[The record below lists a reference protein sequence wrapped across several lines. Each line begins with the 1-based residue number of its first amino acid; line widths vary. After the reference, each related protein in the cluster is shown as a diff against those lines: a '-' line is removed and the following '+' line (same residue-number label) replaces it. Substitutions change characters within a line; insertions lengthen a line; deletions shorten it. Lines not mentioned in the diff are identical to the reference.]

1 MADTATTTATTPA
14 AGAPETG
21 ALAPETPAAAPAAV
35 NTDNGEKA
43 GEGKTTDLEALIR
56 REVDRATNKLGNEKK
71 KLLAE
76 IETLKKAKLSDDEI
90 KQLEMKAK
98 EDELAERD
106 RALTEKE
113 NRWFAIKAIKEAGLD
128 DGSDDSLAI
137 VEFVMAE
144 DEDGIREKVKSFSAL
159 VERIVKKQVDGVF
172 KSSGRTPG
180 VGSESA
186 ANAGGQNDSIAAR
199 MGRSTANANKA
210 AQSVLNHYG
219 IGGK

>member
-1 MADTATTTATTPA
+1 MADTATTTATPA
-14 AGAPETG
+14 TGAPETG
-21 ALAPETPAAAPAAV
+21 ALAPETPATAPTAV
-35 NTDNGEKA
+35 THDNGEKA

-106 RALTEKE
+106 KALTEKE
-113 NRWFAIKAIKEAGLD
+113 NRWIAIKLIKEAGLD

-137 VEFVMAE
+137 VDFVMAE
-144 DEDGIREKVKSFSAL
+144 NEEGIRERVKAFSAL
-159 VERIVKKQVDGVF
+159 VERVVKKQVDGVF
-172 KSSGRTPG
+172 KSNGRTPG
-180 VGSESA
+180 VGSDSA

-199 MGRSTANANKA
+199 MGRSTASANKT
-210 AQSVLNHYG
+210 AQTVFNHYG

>member
-1 MADTATTTATTPA
+1 MADTATTTATTA
-14 AGAPETG
+14 TGAPETG
-21 ALAPETPAAAPAAV
+21 ALAPETPAAAV
-35 NTDNGEKA
+35 NTDNGEQP
-43 GEGKTTDLEALIR
+43 GEGKTPDLEALIR

-113 NRWFAIKAIKEAGLD
+113 NRWIAIKAIKEAGLD

-137 VEFVMAE
+137 VDFVMAE
-144 DEDGIREKVKSFSAL
+144 DEDGIRERVKAFSAL

-172 KSSGRTPG
+172 KANGRTPG

-186 ANAGGQNDSIAAR
+186 ANAGGQNDSVAAR
-199 MGRSTANANKA
+199 MGRNAANANKA

>member
-21 ALAPETPAAAPAAV
+21 TPAPETPAAAV

-43 GEGKTTDLEALIR
+43 GEGKTPDLEALIR